1 MAKQL
6 LGKEVTAALNQRLQ
20 EQVAGLKEKGVCP
33 KLAIIRC
40 GEDPSDLAYEKGA
53 ESRAALIGV
62 EVQKFLLPGD
72 VSKQRLLEA
81 IDQVNADG
89 SIHGCLLLRPL
100 ADKAAEEA
108 AGRLLSPDKDVD
120 GMTPGSLA
128 GLLTGRGGFA
138 PCTAQACLEL
148 LDYYGVDPAGRG
160 KRAVVVGRSLVV
172 GQPAALLLQR
182 RNATVTVCHTGT
194 RDIPALSREAD
205 IVIAAAGRPGLITA
219 DCLRPGQTVLDVGVH
234 PGPDGTLCGDVAP
247 EAAGL
252 DLALTPV
259 PGGVGSVTSAVLC
272 KHTIQA
278 AENTRL

>member
-1 MAKQL
+1 MAEFLPGAPVAERLTQDLK
-6 LGKEVTAALNQRLQ
+6 ARSDALRQR
-20 EQVAGLKEKGVCP
+20 GVVP
-33 KLAIIRC
+33 TLAIIRV
-40 GEDPSDLAYEKGA
+40 GRDPGGLAYEKGA
-53 ESRAALIGV
+53 ASRCAKCGIDLRRIPLDDAASLP
-62 EVQKFLLPGD
+62 EVIR
-72 VSKQRLLEA
+72 S
-81 IDQVNADG
+81 VNDDPA
-89 SIHGCLLLRPL
+89 IHGCLLLRPL

-128 GLLTGRGGFA
+128 GLLTGRG
-138 PCTAQACLEL
+138 AQACLEL
-148 LDYYGVDPAGRG
+148 LDYYGVDPAGR
-160 KRAVVVGRSLVV
+160 RAVVIGRSLVV
-172 GQPAALLLQR
+172 GQPAALLLQH

-194 RDIPALSREAD
+194 RHIPALSRDAD
-205 IVIAAAGRPGLITA
+205 IVIAAAGRPGLITV

>member
-1 MAKQL
+1 MPNTL
-6 LGKEVTAALNQRLQ
+6 TGTEAAAAIYA
-20 EQVAGLKEKGVCP
+20 QVRA
-33 KLAIIRC
+33 
-40 GEDPSDLAYEKGA
+40 
-53 ESRAALIGV
+53 RAARLTEPPCLAAVSVGAQPDDRAYLRSIALSAAGCGV
-62 EVQKFLLPGD
+62 TVRPVPLP
-72 VSKQRLLEA
+72 
-81 IDQVNADG
+81 ADCAPETLTDTLRTLSADDG
-89 SIHGCLLLRPL
+89 VHGVLLLRPL
-100 ADKAAEEA
+100 PAALRAQEILDTLDA
-108 AGRLLSPDKDVD
+108 RKDVD
-120 GMTPGSLA
+120 GMTTFSLGA
-128 GLLTGRGGFA
+128 LVTGAAGFA

-148 LDYYGVDPAGRG
+148 LDYYGVDPAGR
-160 KRAVVVGRSLVV
+160 RAVVIGRSLVV

-194 RDIPALSREAD
+194 RDIPALCRDAD

-219 DCLRPGQTVLDVGVH
+219 DCLRLGQTVLDVGVH